1 MQFHIF
7 TAIITCV
14 VFIYL
19 RYNKEEYNGDYSMY
33 AVILPILLYSYTYF
47 NKNTIKSIESIESIK
62 SVGSGSV
69 VEPTLMTET
78 YPMSSSN

>member
-14 VFIYL
+14 VFVYL
-19 RYNKEEYNGDYSMY
+19 RYNKEQYKGDYSMY
-33 AVILPILLYSYTYF
+33 ALIVPILLYSYTYF
-47 NKNTIKSIESIESIK
+47 SENKSKTIES
-62 SVGSGSV
+62 VGTASV

>member
-7 TAIITCV
+7 TAIFTCV
-14 VFIYL
+14 IFVYL
-19 RYNKEEYNGDYSMY
+19 RYNKEQYNGDYSMY
-33 AVILPILLYSYTYF
+33 AVIVPILLYSYTYF
-47 NKNTIKSIESIESIK
+47 NENKIKTIESVGTASI
-62 SVGSGSV
+62 